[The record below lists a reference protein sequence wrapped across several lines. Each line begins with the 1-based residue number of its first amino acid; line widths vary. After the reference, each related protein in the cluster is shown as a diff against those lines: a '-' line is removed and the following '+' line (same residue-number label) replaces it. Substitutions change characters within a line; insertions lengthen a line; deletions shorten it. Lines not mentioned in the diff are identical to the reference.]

1 MNSQNTEI
9 DTALPEN
16 GKRPQSLKILL
27 ILSSI
32 YIVVTLSGTIQ
43 SLMNG
48 PLTQDQLEEET
59 SRLYSSVTQL
69 EEQGIGLEL
78 VDMARVM
85 IDSAIYLNNEAFVLT
100 HSLKLIMLLIGAVSI
115 VLMYQYKKIGFHI
128 YLLYSLLPIAVMY
141 ITTPQELILNASIVL
156 LVLIGGFFALLYGR
170 NLKYLK

>member
-9 DTALPEN
+9 DTEFPEN

-32 YIVVTLSGTIQ
+32 YIVITLSGTIQ
-43 SLMNG
+43 ALMNG
-48 PLTQDQLEEET
+48 PLTQDQLEQET
-59 SRLYSSVTQL
+59 SALYSSVTQL

-100 HSLKLIMLLIGAVSI
+100 HSLKLIMLLIGAASI

-156 LVLIGGFFALLYGR
+156 LVFIGGFFALLYGR